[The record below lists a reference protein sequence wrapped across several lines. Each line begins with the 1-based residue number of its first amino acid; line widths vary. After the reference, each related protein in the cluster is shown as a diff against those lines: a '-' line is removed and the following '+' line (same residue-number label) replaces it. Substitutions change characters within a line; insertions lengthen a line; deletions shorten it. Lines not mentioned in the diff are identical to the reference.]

1 MQNVGHLH
9 NCWISAIFGKL
20 TLVSCATEGV
30 GYGRAAMVEPGIVTL
45 AKIVGTL
52 LVAMGIVP
60 FLFLLAPGDRSEPE
74 VKDTFDGDVQ

>member
-1 MQNVGHLH
+1 VQKARHLQYRSFLA
-9 NCWISAIFGKL
+9 ISTTSPL
-20 TLVSCATEGV
+20 DSCATEGL